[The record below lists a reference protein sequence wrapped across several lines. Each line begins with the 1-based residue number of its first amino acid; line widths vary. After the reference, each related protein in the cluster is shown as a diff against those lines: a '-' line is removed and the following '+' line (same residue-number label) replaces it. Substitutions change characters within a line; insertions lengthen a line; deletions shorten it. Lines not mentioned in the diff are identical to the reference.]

1 MLLLAG
7 LSMASSLLLDQRV
20 VRELATPIVDNL
32 GDQADAEFQALLDPI
47 RTLPAVDVRRIRQGL
62 LPLRDTPTLK
72 RLLLPAM

>member
-47 RTLPAVDVRRIRQGL
+47 RTLPAVDVQRIRQGL